1 MCMSVGTR
9 GAAALNPNSSK
20 RTWCPDLYFLLPLF
34 IIRNPGSFERWLI
47 QELGEKQD
55 DFRTTCDRKQRI
67 MRDAKRIQWK
77 TWRGS
82 IGQLRNYLSLKIRE
96 VTAYDPLNMAVSF
109 QCMTKSTTNKK
120 KKTVSEEG
128 DVYTFKL
135 PPQANNYYLQK
146 YKRNFT
152 VRNPGWHYLSQV
164 IKVSIII
171 DGTN

>member
-1 MCMSVGTR
+1 MCAYMHMYTHIHVYIYAYVYTHMHMCMSVGTR

-120 KKTVSEEG
+120 KNG
-128 DVYTFKL
+128 
-135 PPQANNYYLQK
+135 
-146 YKRNFT
+146 
-152 VRNPGWHYLSQV
+152 
-164 IKVSIII
+164 
-171 DGTN
+171 